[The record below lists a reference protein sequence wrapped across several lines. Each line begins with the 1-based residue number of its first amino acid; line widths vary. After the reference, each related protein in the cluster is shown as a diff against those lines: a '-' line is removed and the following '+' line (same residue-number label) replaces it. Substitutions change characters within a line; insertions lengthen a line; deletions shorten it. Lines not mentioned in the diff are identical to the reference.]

1 MLTPDEKINTVTLI
15 EFKRP
20 ERDDYTLED
29 NPINQI
35 ITYVKNLRDAKQKSK
50 DGETINISNNTPIYA
65 YIIASITPKL
75 KEIAEDTGYLT
86 ISSDALGYFGFH
98 PKHHIYFE
106 IISYKK
112 MIQDAKDR
120 NKILFDKLNI

>member
-1 MLTPDEKINTVTLI
+1 MHRN
-15 EFKRP
+15 
-20 ERDDYTLED
+20 
-29 NPINQI
+29 NQTI
-35 ITYVKNLRDAKQKSK
+35 CPKKS
-50 DGETINISNNTPIYA
+50 NHVSFYSNNTPIYA